1 MQITVYS
8 TKTGKTTKVDTNA
21 TTWGAL
27 KNELSVAGLYGD
39 NMNAILQSNKMTL
52 ESSDIVMPDIPYTLF
67 IVPTQTKSGV
77 DDCPFDTEEIE
88 DIQSRLYDL
97 LDWVIE
103 HVEDLKKSEV
113 VQLKAEAE
121 QLLRSLPR

>member
-1 MQITVYS
+1 
-8 TKTGKTTKVDTNA
+8 
-21 TTWGAL
+21 
-27 KNELSVAGLYGD
+27 
-39 NMNAILQSNKMTL
+39 MTL
-52 ESSDIVMPDIPYTLF
+52 ESSDIVMPDVPYTLF

-103 HVEDLKKSEV
+103 HVDDLKKDEA